1 MGEDLQ
7 TTNTFPGRVRL
18 LMGQRGFSSAA
29 LAKISGLSPSWL
41 SRLLTGNDEARR
53 KAGIDDIL
61 ALARALEVTAAEL
74 AAGTEVE
81 AELGR
86 WVPRESFEQ
95 EVQARHGAQK
105 EASELRTQVARLDS
119 QVALMGQELDRMAK
133 VLVQSQD
140 SLAKAKRDQLNLQLQ
155 LVAAEAGQ
163 RHVEMERDQAL
174 LQAQTNYD
182 SYVAAKEA
190 GNSASLFGG
199 VVGFVGGAM
208 LATAGSTPRRRR
220 KHTT

>member
-1 MGEDLQ
+1 MSEDLQ
-7 TTNTFPGRVRL
+7 STNSFPGRVRL

-29 LAKISGLSPSWL
+29 LAKASGLSPSWL

-133 VLVQSQD
+133 VLVQNQD
-140 SLAKAKRDQLNLQLQ
+140 GLAKAKRDQLNLQLQ
-155 LVAAEAGQ
+155 LVAAQAGQ
-163 RHVEMERDQAL
+163 RHVEVERDQAL

-182 SYVAAKEA
+182 AYVAAREA
-190 GNSASLFGG
+190 SNSAAVLGG
-199 VVGFVGGAM
+199 VVGFVGGA